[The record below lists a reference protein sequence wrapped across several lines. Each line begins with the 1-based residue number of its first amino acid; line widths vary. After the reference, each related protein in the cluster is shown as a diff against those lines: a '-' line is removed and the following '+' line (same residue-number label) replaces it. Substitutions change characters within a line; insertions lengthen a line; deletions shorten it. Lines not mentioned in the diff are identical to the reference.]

1 MSNTVSTPSAA
12 PTSPAPTPSAAP
24 TSPAPTPSAAP
35 TSPALML
42 SAASDCITEQTAGRL
57 ASAVE
62 GVGAVLLF
70 LALVIACFHP
80 WTKMAIEEALSI
92 TPLLLLVLIF
102 VYVVNPIVEF
112 LMHHIRRLP
121 GSRLVSYNSSL
132 IITYVL
138 LLAVFIGVIAT
149 IAPKLVGEI
158 TVLADNFPI
167 ITQKVI
173 SIITEYRQE
182 HLEAIP
188 INLQQHLNEL
198 IGRVGSLAG
207 QLISNA
213 LQYAGAISSTVAWMV
228 TAIIMVPF
236 ISFYMLSEGRDLVN
250 FWVDLLPNN
259 RRSGVVDILIQL
271 HVAMQSFI
279 KGQALLCSAV
289 GILTTILMA
298 IVMPKYCIALGIIA
312 GITEAIPIV
321 GPFLGAVPAVFLAL
335 ALPDGGIKLA
345 IIVGLIYWGI
355 QLVENNLLVP
365 QIMGDTLGLHPLSLM
380 IGMMVFANIF
390 GFWGVVLA
398 SPIVAAVKIVVIHYC
413 SPEKEAVLLEQIRQR
428 RCECGAEK

>member
-1 MSNTVSTPSAA
+1 
-12 PTSPAPTPSAAP
+12 
-24 TSPAPTPSAAP
+24 
-35 TSPALML
+35 
-42 SAASDCITEQTAGRL
+42 
-57 ASAVE
+57 
-62 GVGAVLLF
+62 
-70 LALVIACFHP
+70 
-80 WTKMAIEEALSI
+80 MAIEEALSI

-132 IITYVL
+132 IVTYVL